1 MPGKSGSRKCS
12 EPTEFKDVVPTQL
25 EFRTNGGEN
34 KGYTRLSVRS
44 IREGKDRGIQGRR
57 TQKRTLGQRWG
68 VGPVL
73 PGPSLCALRYI
84 VLPSRQQG
92 PGKAKEVPTARIVTS
107 QTQTCLF
114 SSPSHQSAIWATERG
129 IAGANTTSE
138 PPSHW
143 HLCDTQ
149 RHSTHRCLGH
159 WPNKEIQDKPAVLS
173 WPHPAGRQKQWQR
186 GIALLCFMA
195 PFRKRWNSPSVT
207 PLRGC
212 TPWHRRGA
220 GTLLGQ
226 SYRPP
231 ATSQRMKSS
240 NASLQTLHSN
250 WQELLR
256 GSVSA
261 VLLKKDIRYTSASW

>member
-114 SSPSHQSAIWATERG
+114 SSPSHPSAIWATERG

-186 GIALLCFMA
+186 GMPCYVSWHLSGRDEIHHQ
-195 PFRKRWNSPSVT
+195 SHPSEVVPHGIGGVQGLSWGNPIG
-207 PLRGC
+207 PL
-212 TPWHRRGA
+212 
-220 GTLLGQ
+220 Q
-226 SYRPP
+226 
-231 ATSQRMKSS
+231 
-240 NASLQTLHSN
+240 
-250 WQELLR
+250 
-256 GSVSA
+256 
-261 VLLKKDIRYTSASW
+261 LLKEWKVAMLPFKLFTVTDRSCYEAVCQQYY